1 MVISFSVSLFLFK
14 ILEELKA
21 SQCFLPILDLES
33 VPYSGT
39 STVLATWLISNAV
52 TNVCRIKVCEFRHD
66 LQCQLSGTGTCFS
79 TLSAFVISFILV
91 EEEKYFELIRWLLLS
106 NHVEVKLR
114 IIVVIQPEVR
124 VGIWLPLRSI
134 ILMVL
139 SIVVVVSITIS
150 VLVPSVVVPGSP
162 VLVVRPVTPAVVL
175 SIIIPPFRVVIW
187 PALWLCS
194 LFLILLLD
202 F

>member
-1 MVISFSVSLFLFK
+1 MLISFVSSLFLF
-14 ILEELKA
+14 IINEEFIA
-21 SQCFLPILDLES
+21 TQCVVPILYLES
-33 VPYSGT
+33 VPYLCS
-39 STVLATWLISNAV
+39 SFVLAIWLISDEVSN
-52 TNVCRIKVCEFRHD
+52 ILGFELIEFLHH
-66 LQCQLSGTGTCFS
+66 LQCQLSGGGGFYY
-79 TLSAFVISFILV
+79 TLRTFFTFYVV
-91 EEEKYFELIRWLLLS
+91 VKEEMYFELIRWLLLS

-175 SIIIPPFRVVIW
+175 AIIIPSFRVVIW